1 MPANKEKEALLDA
14 VIDGNEGRL
23 AAVLHQAVLLSDYIN
38 ENIVDGKQTALM
50 VAARHGR
57 LSNVR
62 LLVEKGG
69 ADLNAVSPSGLTALM
84 VGCWKGHFEV
94 VDFLLKRGAD
104 PQKTCLQGLHALI
117 YASKYG
123 HLRCVE
129 RLLLLGG
136 KNVCIDKQDSARMSA
151 YAHACL
157 EDHPEVARALVLMG
171 AADYS
176 VDPHILERI
185 LARGNREC
193 VAISEVRMSMPWPC
207 SLVDVL

>member
-1 MPANKEKEALLDA
+1 
-14 VIDGNEGRL
+14 
-23 AAVLHQAVLLSDYIN
+23 
-38 ENIVDGKQTALM
+38 
-50 VAARHGR
+50 
-57 LSNVR
+57 
-62 LLVEKGG
+62 
-69 ADLNAVSPSGLTALM
+69 M

-136 KNVCIDKQDSARMSA
+136 KNVCIDQKDSARMSA
-151 YAHACL
+151 YAHACV

-176 VDPHILERI
+176 VDPHILERM
-185 LARGNREC
+185 LARGNRDC
-193 VAISEVRMSMPWPC
+193 VAISEVRNRCRVPVL
-207 SLVDVL
+207 LVNVV